1 MFFESMH
8 DSIGSTPLV
17 RLKLDA
23 PPDVEV
29 SAKLEMHNPFA
40 MKDRVARHMLLE
52 ARRLGVL
59 EPGAP
64 VIESSSGTM
73 ALGIALVGRSLGHP
87 VHIVTDPRIDPIT
100 LAKLRALGCEVH
112 VVDRMSSHG
121 WQSARLERLEQL
133 RADLPGAFW
142 PKQYSNPDNPGAY
155 RALARELVTD
165 LGTVDV
171 LVGPVGSGGSLCG
184 TARALRRHN
193 PDLYV
198 VGVDCVGSALFDQP
212 DRPGRLQSG
221 LGNSLQPANLDT
233 SLLDEVHWLNDH
245 EAFAATHDL
254 ARDQQIFAGN
264 TSGSVYQVL
273 RHLARHS
280 EPGRRIVGIF
290 PDRGDRYADTVY
302 SREHWDKHGL
312 RDMERRPQPHEVVY
326 GVEVHSW
333 SRASLRE
340 VRPVPRKL
348 LFVESN
354 TTGTGMVALRLAREL
369 DFAPVLLTSDPT
381 RYTGLDD
388 TGADVIVC
396 DTNSL
401 SALRAT
407 VQEHFRALE
416 IAGIT
421 TTSDFYVPTVA
432 ELATWLGAPGN
443 PAEAMRTCR
452 DKAKLRE
459 TLAREGVRQP
469 RFVVVRDA
477 AAGATAAAEVGLPCV
492 VKPVDDSGS
501 TNVLLCTS
509 AQEASAHVAHI
520 LSRTVNARGLPTAGE
535 VLVEELADGPE
546 YSVEMFSV
554 QGRHAC
560 VGVTAKSVTGAPCFV
575 EHQHLF
581 PASVTPEVA
590 EELTRTVRAA
600 LSAAGVRSGPTHTE
614 VRLVADGPVII
625 EVNPRLAGGM
635 IPEMIRLATGTDL
648 LEQQVRAATG
658 REPLLEPEFAR
669 QGGIRFL
676 IADRTGRIAAVEGL
690 DRAAAVA
697 GVDRVTM
704 TVRPGAEVRPAQDAY
719 GRLGYIIATSERP
732 DDIEKVLD
740 AAEQEIRF
748 VYEDEAQDVRDL
760 YRVVSN
766 DEEQYSI
773 WPHDRP
779 LPPGW
784 RAHET
789 SGTKDECLSHIAE
802 VWTDIRPLNLRASH
816 GG

>member
-1 MFFESMH
+1 MFFDAMH
-8 DSIGSTPLV
+8 DSIGSTPLI
-17 RLKLDA
+17 RLRLDA
-23 PPDVEV
+23 PPGVEV
-29 SAKLEMHNPFA
+29 CAKLEMHNPFA

-59 EPGAP
+59 LPGAP

-142 PKQYSNPDNPGAY
+142 PQQYSNPDNPGAY
-155 RALARELVTD
+155 RALAQELVTD

-171 LVGPVGSGGSLCG
+171 LVGAVGSGGSLCG

-198 VGVDCVGSALFDQP
+198 VGVDCVGSALFAQP

-221 LGNSLQPANLDT
+221 LGNSLQPANLDA

-254 ARDQQIFAGN
+254 AREQQIFAGN

-273 RHLARHS
+273 RHLAAHG

-302 SREHWDKHGL
+302 SQDHWDEHRL
-312 RDMERRPQPHEVVY
+312 SDLELAPRPREVVY
-326 GVEVHSW
+326 GTEVHSW
-333 SRASLRE
+333 SRASLHE
-340 VRPVPRKL
+340 VRPVRRTL

-354 TTGTGMVALRLAREL
+354 TTGTGMAALRLAREL
-369 DFAPVLLTSDPT
+369 DFTPVLLTGEPG

-388 TGADVIVC
+388 TGAEVVVC

-401 SALRAT
+401 PALREA
-407 VQEHFRALE
+407 VQTRFRAQE

-459 TLAREGVRQP
+459 TLARAGVRQP

-477 AAGATAAAEVGLPCV
+477 AAGVTAAAKVGLPCV

-501 TNVLLCTS
+501 TNVLRCTS
-509 AQEASAHVAHI
+509 AEEVSAHVTHI
-520 LSRTVNARGLPTAGE
+520 LARTVNARGLPTAGAA
-535 VLVEELADGPE
+535 LVEELADGPE

-554 QGRHAC
+554 EGRHHC
-560 VGVTAKSVTGAPCFV
+560 VGITAKSVTGTPYFV

-581 PASVTPEVA
+581 PAPVPPAVA
-590 EELTRTVRAA
+590 EELARTARAA
-600 LSAAGVRSGPTHTE
+600 LTAAGVRSGPTHTE
-614 VRLVADGPVII
+614 LRLVADGPVII

-635 IPEMIRLATGTDL
+635 IPEMIRLATGTGL

-658 REPLLEPEFAR
+658 QEPLLEPEFAR

-676 IADRTGRIAAVEGL
+676 IAERAGRVLAIEGA

-697 GVDRVTM
+697 GVERVTV

-732 DDIEKVLD
+732 EEIEDVLD
-740 AAEQEIRF
+740 AAEREIRF
-748 VYEDEAQDVRDL
+748 VYEEF
-760 YRVVSN
+760 
-766 DEEQYSI
+766 
-773 WPHDRP
+773 
-779 LPPGW
+779 
-784 RAHET
+784 AHEDAQQPT
-789 SGTKDECLSHIAE
+789 GAGN
-802 VWTDIRPLNLRASH
+802 R
-816 GG
+816 

>member
-1 MFFESMH
+1 MFFDAMH
-8 DSIGSTPLV
+8 DSIGSTPLI
-17 RLKLDA
+17 RLRLDA
-23 PPDVEV
+23 PPGVEV
-29 SAKLEMHNPFA
+29 CAKLEMHNPFA

-59 EPGAP
+59 LPGAP

-142 PKQYSNPDNPGAY
+142 PQQYSNPDNPGAY
-155 RALARELVTD
+155 RALAQELVTD

-171 LVGPVGSGGSLCG
+171 LVGAVGSGGSLCG

-198 VGVDCVGSALFDQP
+198 VGVDCVGSALFAQP

-221 LGNSLQPANLDT
+221 LGNSLQPANLDA

-254 ARDQQIFAGN
+254 AREQQIFAGN

-273 RHLARHS
+273 RHLAAHG

-302 SREHWDKHGL
+302 SQDHWDEHRL
-312 RDMERRPQPHEVVY
+312 SDLELAPRPREVVY
-326 GVEVHSW
+326 GTEVHSW
-333 SRASLRE
+333 SRASLHE
-340 VRPVPRKL
+340 VRPVRRTL

-354 TTGTGMVALRLAREL
+354 TTGTGMAALRLAREL
-369 DFAPVLLTSDPT
+369 DFTPVLLTGEPG

-388 TGADVIVC
+388 TGAEVVVC

-401 SALRAT
+401 PALREA
-407 VQEHFRALE
+407 VQTRFRAQE

-459 TLAREGVRQP
+459 TLARAGVRQP

-477 AAGATAAAEVGLPCV
+477 AAGVTAAAKVGLPCV

-501 TNVLLCTS
+501 TNVLRCTS
-509 AQEASAHVAHI
+509 AEEVSAHVTHI
-520 LSRTVNARGLPTAGE
+520 LARTVNARGLPTAGA

-554 QGRHAC
+554 EGRHHC
-560 VGVTAKSVTGAPCFV
+560 VGITAKSVTGTPYFV

-581 PASVTPEVA
+581 PAPVPPAVA
-590 EELTRTVRAA
+590 EELARTARAA
-600 LSAAGVRSGPTHTE
+600 LTAAGVRSGPTHTE
-614 VRLVADGPVII
+614 LRLVADGPVII

-635 IPEMIRLATGTDL
+635 IPEMIRLATGTGL

-658 REPLLEPEFAR
+658 QEPLLEPEFAR

-676 IADRTGRIAAVEGL
+676 IAERAGRVLAIEGA

-697 GVDRVTM
+697 GVDRVTV

-732 DDIEKVLD
+732 EEIEDVLD
-740 AAEQEIRF
+740 AAEREIRF
-748 VYEDEAQDVRDL
+748 VYEEF
-760 YRVVSN
+760 
-766 DEEQYSI
+766 
-773 WPHDRP
+773 
-779 LPPGW
+779 
-784 RAHET
+784 AHEDAQQPT
-789 SGTKDECLSHIAE
+789 
-802 VWTDIRPLNLRASH
+802 RA
-816 GG
+816 GNR

>member
-1 MFFESMH
+1 MFFDAMH
-8 DSIGSTPLV
+8 DSIGSTPLI
-17 RLKLDA
+17 RLRLDA
-23 PPDVEV
+23 PPGVEV
-29 SAKLEMHNPFA
+29 CAKLEMHNPFA

-59 EPGAP
+59 LPGAP

-142 PKQYSNPDNPGAY
+142 PQQYSNPDNPGAY

-171 LVGPVGSGGSLCG
+171 LVGAVGSGGSLCG

-198 VGVDCVGSALFDQP
+198 VGVDCVGSALFAQP

-221 LGNSLQPANLDT
+221 LGNSLQPANLDA

-254 ARDQQIFAGN
+254 AREQQIFAGN

-273 RHLARHS
+273 RHLAAHG

-302 SREHWDKHGL
+302 SQDHWDEHRL
-312 RDMERRPQPHEVVY
+312 SDLELAPRPREVVY
-326 GVEVHSW
+326 GTEVHSW
-333 SRASLRE
+333 SRASLHE
-340 VRPVPRKL
+340 VRPVRRTL

-354 TTGTGMVALRLAREL
+354 TTGTGMAALRLAREL
-369 DFAPVLLTSDPT
+369 DFTPVLLTGEPG

-388 TGADVIVC
+388 TGAEVVVC

-401 SALRAT
+401 PALREA
-407 VQEHFRALE
+407 VQARFRAQE

-459 TLAREGVRQP
+459 TLARAGVRQP

-477 AAGATAAAEVGLPCV
+477 AAGVTAAAKVGLPCV

-501 TNVLLCTS
+501 TNVLRCTS
-509 AQEASAHVAHI
+509 AEEVSAHVAHI
-520 LSRTVNARGLPTAGE
+520 LARTVNARGLPTAGAA
-535 VLVEELADGPE
+535 LVEELADGPE

-554 QGRHAC
+554 EGRHHC
-560 VGVTAKSVTGAPCFV
+560 VGITAKSVTGTPWFV

-581 PASVTPEVA
+581 PAPVPPAVA
-590 EELTRTVRAA
+590 EELARTARAA
-600 LSAAGVRSGPTHTE
+600 LTAAGVRSGPTHTE
-614 VRLVADGPVII
+614 LRLVADGPVII

-635 IPEMIRLATGTDL
+635 IPEMIRLATGTGL

-658 REPLLEPEFAR
+658 QEPFLEPEFGR

-676 IADRTGRIAAVEGL
+676 IAERAGRVLAIEGA

-697 GVDRVTM
+697 GVDRVTV

-732 DDIEKVLD
+732 EEIEDVLD
-740 AAEQEIRF
+740 AAEREIRF
-748 VYEDEAQDVRDL
+748 VYEG
-760 YRVVSN
+760 
-766 DEEQYSI
+766 I
-773 WPHDRP
+773 
-779 LPPGW
+779 
-784 RAHET
+784 AHED
-789 SGTKDECLSHIAE
+789 SQRPTKAGN
-802 VWTDIRPLNLRASH
+802 R
-816 GG
+816 

>member
-1 MFFESMH
+1 MFFDAMH
-8 DSIGSTPLV
+8 DSIGSTPLI
-17 RLKLDA
+17 RLRLDA
-23 PPDVEV
+23 PPGVEV
-29 SAKLEMHNPFA
+29 CAKLEMHNPFA

-59 EPGAP
+59 LPGAP

-142 PKQYSNPDNPGAY
+142 PQQYSNPDNPGAY
-155 RALARELVTD
+155 RALAQELVTD

-171 LVGPVGSGGSLCG
+171 LVGAVGSGGSLCG

-198 VGVDCVGSALFDQP
+198 VGVDCVGSALFAQP

-221 LGNSLQPANLDT
+221 LGNSLQPANLDA

-254 ARDQQIFAGN
+254 AREQQIFAGN

-273 RHLARHS
+273 RHLAAHG

-302 SREHWDKHGL
+302 SQDHWDEHRL
-312 RDMERRPQPHEVVY
+312 SDLELAPRPREVVY
-326 GVEVHSW
+326 GTEVHSW
-333 SRASLRE
+333 SRASLHE
-340 VRPVPRKL
+340 VRPVRRTL

-354 TTGTGMVALRLAREL
+354 TTGTGMAALRLAREL
-369 DFAPVLLTSDPT
+369 DFTPVLLTGEPG

-388 TGADVIVC
+388 TGAEVVVC

-401 SALRAT
+401 PALREA
-407 VQEHFRALE
+407 VQTRFRAQE

-459 TLAREGVRQP
+459 TLARAGVRQP

-477 AAGATAAAEVGLPCV
+477 AAGVTAAAKVGLPCV

-501 TNVLLCTS
+501 TNVLRCTS
-509 AQEASAHVAHI
+509 AEEVSAHVTHI
-520 LSRTVNARGLPTAGE
+520 LARTVNARGLPTAGAA
-535 VLVEELADGPE
+535 LVEELADGPE

-554 QGRHAC
+554 EGRHHC
-560 VGVTAKSVTGAPCFV
+560 VGITAKSVTGTPYFV

-581 PASVTPEVA
+581 PAPVPPAVA
-590 EELTRTVRAA
+590 EELARTARAA
-600 LSAAGVRSGPTHTE
+600 LTAAGVRSGPTHTE
-614 VRLVADGPVII
+614 LRLVADGPVII

-635 IPEMIRLATGTDL
+635 IPEMIRLATGTGL

-658 REPLLEPEFAR
+658 QEPLLEPEFAR

-676 IADRTGRIAAVEGL
+676 IAERAGRVLAIEGA

-697 GVDRVTM
+697 GVERVTV

-732 DDIEKVLD
+732 EEIEDVLD
-740 AAEQEIRF
+740 AAEREIRF
-748 VYEDEAQDVRDL
+748 VYEEF
-760 YRVVSN
+760 
-766 DEEQYSI
+766 
-773 WPHDRP
+773 
-779 LPPGW
+779 
-784 RAHET
+784 AHEDAQQPT
-789 SGTKDECLSHIAE
+789 
-802 VWTDIRPLNLRASH
+802 RA
-816 GG
+816 GNR

>member
-1 MFFESMH
+1 MFFDAMH
-8 DSIGSTPLV
+8 DSIGSTPLI
-17 RLKLDA
+17 RLRLDA
-23 PPDVEV
+23 PPGVEV
-29 SAKLEMHNPFA
+29 CAKLEMHNPFA

-59 EPGAP
+59 LPGEP

-142 PKQYSNPDNPGAY
+142 PQQYSNPDNPGAY
-155 RALARELVTD
+155 RALAQELVTD

-171 LVGPVGSGGSLCG
+171 LVGAVGSGGSLCG

-198 VGVDCVGSALFDQP
+198 VGVDCVGSALFAQP

-221 LGNSLQPANLDT
+221 LGNSLQPANLDA

-254 ARDQQIFAGN
+254 AREQQIFAGN

-273 RHLARHS
+273 RHLAAHG

-302 SREHWDKHGL
+302 SQDHWDEHRL
-312 RDMERRPQPHEVVY
+312 SDLELAPRPREVVY
-326 GVEVHSW
+326 GTEVHSW
-333 SRASLRE
+333 SRASLHE
-340 VRPVPRKL
+340 VRPVRRTL

-354 TTGTGMVALRLAREL
+354 TTGTGMAALRLAREL
-369 DFAPVLLTSDPT
+369 DFTPVLLTGEPG

-388 TGADVIVC
+388 TGAEVVVC
-396 DTNSL
+396 DTTSL
-401 SALRAT
+401 PALREA
-407 VQEHFRALE
+407 VQTRFRAQE

-459 TLAREGVRQP
+459 TLARAGVRQP

-477 AAGATAAAEVGLPCV
+477 AAGVTAAAKVGLPCV

-501 TNVLLCTS
+501 TNVLRCTS
-509 AQEASAHVAHI
+509 AEEVSAHVTHI
-520 LSRTVNARGLPTAGE
+520 LARTVNARGLPTAGA

-554 QGRHAC
+554 EGRHHC
-560 VGVTAKSVTGAPCFV
+560 VGITAKSVTGTPYFV

-581 PASVTPEVA
+581 PAPVPPAVA
-590 EELTRTVRAA
+590 EELARTARAA
-600 LSAAGVRSGPTHTE
+600 LTAAGVRSGPTHTE
-614 VRLVADGPVII
+614 LRLVADGPVII

-635 IPEMIRLATGTDL
+635 IPEMIRLATGTGL

-658 REPLLEPEFAR
+658 QEPLLEPEFAR

-676 IADRTGRIAAVEGL
+676 IAERAGRVLAIEGA

-697 GVDRVTM
+697 GVDRVTV

-732 DDIEKVLD
+732 EEIEDVLD
-740 AAEQEIRF
+740 AAEREIRF
-748 VYEDEAQDVRDL
+748 VYEEF
-760 YRVVSN
+760 
-766 DEEQYSI
+766 
-773 WPHDRP
+773 
-779 LPPGW
+779 
-784 RAHET
+784 AHEDAQQPT
-789 SGTKDECLSHIAE
+789 
-802 VWTDIRPLNLRASH
+802 RA
-816 GG
+816 GNR

>member
-1 MFFESMH
+1 MC
-8 DSIGSTPLV
+8 
-17 RLKLDA
+17 
-23 PPDVEV
+23 
-29 SAKLEMHNPFA
+29 AKLEMHNPFA

-59 EPGAP
+59 LPGAP

-142 PKQYSNPDNPGAY
+142 PQQYSNPDNPGAY
-155 RALARELVTD
+155 RALAQELVTD

-171 LVGPVGSGGSLCG
+171 LVGAVGSGGSLCG

-198 VGVDCVGSALFDQP
+198 VGVDCVGSALFAQP

-221 LGNSLQPANLDT
+221 LGNSLQPANLDA

-254 ARDQQIFAGN
+254 AREQQIFAGN

-273 RHLARHS
+273 RHLAAHG

-302 SREHWDKHGL
+302 SQDHWDEHRL
-312 RDMERRPQPHEVVY
+312 SDLELAPRPREVVY
-326 GVEVHSW
+326 GTEVHSW
-333 SRASLRE
+333 SRASLHE
-340 VRPVPRKL
+340 VRPVRRTL

-354 TTGTGMVALRLAREL
+354 TTGTGMAALRLAREL
-369 DFAPVLLTSDPT
+369 DFTPVLLTGEPG

-388 TGADVIVC
+388 TGAEVVVC

-401 SALRAT
+401 PALREA
-407 VQEHFRALE
+407 VQTRFRAQE

-459 TLAREGVRQP
+459 TLARAGVRQP

-477 AAGATAAAEVGLPCV
+477 AAGVTAAAKVGLPCV

-501 TNVLLCTS
+501 TNVLRCTS
-509 AQEASAHVAHI
+509 AEEVSAHVTHI
-520 LSRTVNARGLPTAGE
+520 LARTVNARGLPTAGA

-554 QGRHAC
+554 EGRHHC
-560 VGVTAKSVTGAPCFV
+560 VGITAKSVTGTPYFV

-581 PASVTPEVA
+581 PAPVPPAVA
-590 EELTRTVRAA
+590 EELARTARAA
-600 LSAAGVRSGPTHTE
+600 LTAAGVRSGPTHTE
-614 VRLVADGPVII
+614 LRLVADGPVII

-635 IPEMIRLATGTDL
+635 IPEMIRLATGTGL

-658 REPLLEPEFAR
+658 QEPLLEPEFAR

-676 IADRTGRIAAVEGL
+676 IAERAGRVLAIEGA

-697 GVDRVTM
+697 GVDRVTV

-732 DDIEKVLD
+732 EEIEDVLD
-740 AAEQEIRF
+740 AAEREIRF
-748 VYEDEAQDVRDL
+748 VYEEF
-760 YRVVSN
+760 
-766 DEEQYSI
+766 
-773 WPHDRP
+773 
-779 LPPGW
+779 
-784 RAHET
+784 AHEDAQQPT
-789 SGTKDECLSHIAE
+789 
-802 VWTDIRPLNLRASH
+802 RA
-816 GG
+816 GNR

>member
-1 MFFESMH
+1 MFFDAMH
-8 DSIGSTPLV
+8 DSIGSTPLI
-17 RLKLDA
+17 RLRLDA
-23 PPDVEV
+23 PPGVEV
-29 SAKLEMHNPFA
+29 CAKLEMHNPFA

-59 EPGAP
+59 LPGAP

-142 PKQYSNPDNPGAY
+142 PQQYSNPDNPGAY
-155 RALARELVTD
+155 RALAQELVTD

-171 LVGPVGSGGSLCG
+171 LVGAVGSGGSLCG

-198 VGVDCVGSALFDQP
+198 VGVDCVGSALFAQP

-221 LGNSLQPANLDT
+221 LGNSLQPANLDA

-254 ARDQQIFAGN
+254 AREQQIFAGN

-273 RHLARHS
+273 RHLAAHG

-302 SREHWDKHGL
+302 SQDHWDEHRL
-312 RDMERRPQPHEVVY
+312 SDLELAPRPREVVY
-326 GVEVHSW
+326 GTEVHSW
-333 SRASLRE
+333 SRASLHE
-340 VRPVPRKL
+340 VRPVRRTL

-354 TTGTGMVALRLAREL
+354 TTGTGMAALRLAREL
-369 DFAPVLLTSDPT
+369 DFTPVLLTGEPG

-388 TGADVIVC
+388 TGAEVVVC

-401 SALRAT
+401 PALREA
-407 VQEHFRALE
+407 VQTRFRAQE

-459 TLAREGVRQP
+459 TLARAGVRQP

-477 AAGATAAAEVGLPCV
+477 AAGVTAAAKVGLPCV

-501 TNVLLCTS
+501 TNVLRCTS
-509 AQEASAHVAHI
+509 AEEVSAHVTHI
-520 LSRTVNARGLPTAGE
+520 LARTVNARGLPTAGA

-546 YSVEMFSV
+546 HSVEMFSV
-554 QGRHAC
+554 EGRHHC
-560 VGVTAKSVTGAPCFV
+560 VGITAKSVTGTPYFV

-581 PASVTPEVA
+581 PAPVPPAVA
-590 EELTRTVRAA
+590 EELARTARAA
-600 LSAAGVRSGPTHTE
+600 LTAAGVRSGPTHTE
-614 VRLVADGPVII
+614 LRLVADGPVII

-635 IPEMIRLATGTDL
+635 IPEMIRLATGTGL

-658 REPLLEPEFAR
+658 QEPLLEPEFAR

-676 IADRTGRIAAVEGL
+676 IAERAGRVLAIEGA

-697 GVDRVTM
+697 GVDRVTV

-732 DDIEKVLD
+732 EEIEDVLD
-740 AAEQEIRF
+740 AAEREIRF
-748 VYEDEAQDVRDL
+748 VYEEF
-760 YRVVSN
+760 
-766 DEEQYSI
+766 
-773 WPHDRP
+773 
-779 LPPGW
+779 
-784 RAHET
+784 AHEDAQQPT
-789 SGTKDECLSHIAE
+789 
-802 VWTDIRPLNLRASH
+802 RA
-816 GG
+816 GNR

>member
-1 MFFESMH
+1 MFFDAMH
-8 DSIGSTPLV
+8 DSIGSTPLI
-17 RLKLDA
+17 RLRLDA
-23 PPDVEV
+23 PPGVEV
-29 SAKLEMHNPFA
+29 CAKLEMHNPFA

-59 EPGAP
+59 LPGAP

-142 PKQYSNPDNPGAY
+142 PQQYGNPDNPGAY

-171 LVGPVGSGGSLCG
+171 LVGAVGSGGSLCG

-198 VGVDCVGSALFDQP
+198 VGVDCVGSALFAQP

-221 LGNSLQPANLDT
+221 LGNSLQPANLDA

-254 ARDQQIFAGN
+254 AREQQIFAGN

-273 RHLARHS
+273 RHLAAHG

-302 SREHWDKHGL
+302 SQDHWDEHRL
-312 RDMERRPQPHEVVY
+312 SDLELAPRPREVVY
-326 GVEVHSW
+326 GTEVHSW
-333 SRASLRE
+333 SRASLHE
-340 VRPVPRKL
+340 VRPVRRTL

-354 TTGTGMVALRLAREL
+354 TTGTGMAALRLAREL
-369 DFAPVLLTSDPT
+369 DFTPVLLTGEPG

-388 TGADVIVC
+388 TGAEVVVC

-401 SALRAT
+401 PALREA
-407 VQEHFRALE
+407 VQARFRAQD

-459 TLAREGVRQP
+459 TLARAGVRQP

-477 AAGATAAAEVGLPCV
+477 AAGVTAAAKVGLPCV

-501 TNVLLCTS
+501 TNVLRCTS
-509 AQEASAHVAHI
+509 AEEVSAHVAHI
-520 LSRTVNARGLPTAGE
+520 LARTVNARGLPTAGAA
-535 VLVEELADGPE
+535 LVEELADGPE

-554 QGRHAC
+554 EGRHHC
-560 VGVTAKSVTGAPCFV
+560 VGVTAKSVTGTPWFV

-581 PASVTPEVA
+581 PAPVPPAVA
-590 EELTRTVRAA
+590 EELARTARAA
-600 LSAAGVRSGPTHTE
+600 LTAAGVRSGPTHTE
-614 VRLVADGPVII
+614 LRLVADGPVII

-635 IPEMIRLATGTDL
+635 IPEMIRLATGTGL

-658 REPLLEPEFAR
+658 QEPFLEPEFAR

-676 IADRTGRIAAVEGL
+676 IAERAGRVLAIEGA
-690 DRAAAVA
+690 DRAASVA
-697 GVDRVTM
+697 GVDRVTV

-732 DDIEKVLD
+732 EEIEDVLD
-740 AAEQEIRF
+740 AAEREIRF
-748 VYEDEAQDVRDL
+748 VYEDAQ
-760 YRVVSN
+760 
-766 DEEQYSI
+766 
-773 WPHDRP
+773 RP
-779 LPPGW
+779 
-784 RAHET
+784 
-789 SGTKDECLSHIAE
+789 TKAGN
-802 VWTDIRPLNLRASH
+802 R
-816 GG
+816 

>member
-1 MFFESMH
+1 MFFDAMH
-8 DSIGSTPLV
+8 DSIGSTPLI
-17 RLKLDA
+17 RLRLDA
-23 PPDVEV
+23 PPGVEV
-29 SAKLEMHNPFA
+29 CAKLEMHNPFA

-59 EPGAP
+59 LPGAP

-142 PKQYSNPDNPGAY
+142 PQQYSNPDNPGAY
-155 RALARELVTD
+155 RALAQELVTD

-171 LVGPVGSGGSLCG
+171 LVGAVGSGGSLCG

-198 VGVDCVGSALFDQP
+198 VGVDCVGSALFAQP

-221 LGNSLQPANLDT
+221 LGNSLQPANLDA

-254 ARDQQIFAGN
+254 AREQQIFAGN

-273 RHLARHS
+273 RHLAAHG

-302 SREHWDKHGL
+302 SQDHWDEHRL
-312 RDMERRPQPHEVVY
+312 SDLELAPRPREVVY
-326 GVEVHSW
+326 GTEVHSW
-333 SRASLRE
+333 SRASLHE
-340 VRPVPRKL
+340 VRPVRRTL

-354 TTGTGMVALRLAREL
+354 TTGTGMAALRLAREL
-369 DFAPVLLTSDPT
+369 DFTPVLLTGEPG

-388 TGADVIVC
+388 TGAEVVVC

-401 SALRAT
+401 PALREA
-407 VQEHFRALE
+407 VQIRFRAQE

-459 TLAREGVRQP
+459 TLARAGVRQP

-477 AAGATAAAEVGLPCV
+477 AAGVTAAAKVGLPCV

-501 TNVLLCTS
+501 TNVLCCTS
-509 AQEASAHVAHI
+509 AEEVSAHVTHI
-520 LSRTVNARGLPTAGE
+520 LARTVNARGLPTAGAA
-535 VLVEELADGPE
+535 LVEELADGPE

-554 QGRHAC
+554 EGRHHC
-560 VGVTAKSVTGAPCFV
+560 VGITAKSVTGTPYFV

-581 PASVTPEVA
+581 PAPVPPAVA
-590 EELTRTVRAA
+590 EELARTARAA
-600 LSAAGVRSGPTHTE
+600 LTAAGVRSGPTHTE
-614 VRLVADGPVII
+614 LRLVADGPVII

-635 IPEMIRLATGTDL
+635 IPEMIRLATGTGL

-658 REPLLEPEFAR
+658 QEPLLEPEFAR

-676 IADRTGRIAAVEGL
+676 IAERAGRVLAIEGA

-697 GVDRVTM
+697 GVDRVTV

-732 DDIEKVLD
+732 EEIEDVLD
-740 AAEQEIRF
+740 AAEREIRF
-748 VYEDEAQDVRDL
+748 VYEEF
-760 YRVVSN
+760 
-766 DEEQYSI
+766 
-773 WPHDRP
+773 
-779 LPPGW
+779 
-784 RAHET
+784 AHEDAQQPT
-789 SGTKDECLSHIAE
+789 
-802 VWTDIRPLNLRASH
+802 RA
-816 GG
+816 GNR

>member
-1 MFFESMH
+1 MFFDAMH
-8 DSIGSTPLV
+8 DSIGSTPLI
-17 RLKLDA
+17 RLRLDA
-23 PPDVEV
+23 PPGVEV
-29 SAKLEMHNPFA
+29 CAKLEMHNPFA

-59 EPGAP
+59 LPGAP

-142 PKQYSNPDNPGAY
+142 PQQYSNPDNPGAY
-155 RALARELVTD
+155 RALAQELVTD

-171 LVGPVGSGGSLCG
+171 LVGAVGSGGSLCG

-198 VGVDCVGSALFDQP
+198 VGVDCVGSALFAQP

-221 LGNSLQPANLDT
+221 LGNSLQPANLDA

-254 ARDQQIFAGN
+254 AREQQIFAGN

-273 RHLARHS
+273 RHLAAHG

-302 SREHWDKHGL
+302 SQDHWDEHRL
-312 RDMERRPQPHEVVY
+312 SDLELAPRPREVVY
-326 GVEVHSW
+326 GTEVHSW
-333 SRASLRE
+333 SRASLHE
-340 VRPVPRKL
+340 VRPVRRTL

-354 TTGTGMVALRLAREL
+354 TTGTGMAALRLARDL
-369 DFAPVLLTSDPT
+369 DFTPVLLTGEPG

-388 TGADVIVC
+388 TGAEVVVC

-401 SALRAT
+401 PALREA
-407 VQEHFRALE
+407 VQTRFRAQE

-459 TLAREGVRQP
+459 TLARAGVRQP

-477 AAGATAAAEVGLPCV
+477 AAGVTAAAKVGLPCV

-501 TNVLLCTS
+501 TNVLRCTS
-509 AQEASAHVAHI
+509 AEEVSAHVTHI
-520 LSRTVNARGLPTAGE
+520 LARTVNARGLPTAGAA
-535 VLVEELADGPE
+535 LVEELADGPE

-554 QGRHAC
+554 EGRHHC
-560 VGVTAKSVTGAPCFV
+560 VGITAKSVTGTPYFV

-581 PASVTPEVA
+581 PAPVPPAVA
-590 EELTRTVRAA
+590 EELARTARAA
-600 LSAAGVRSGPTHTE
+600 LTAAGVRSGPTHTE
-614 VRLVADGPVII
+614 LRLVADGPVII

-635 IPEMIRLATGTDL
+635 IPEMIRLATGTGL

-658 REPLLEPEFAR
+658 QEPLLEPEFAR

-676 IADRTGRIAAVEGL
+676 IAERAGRVLAIEGA

-697 GVDRVTM
+697 GVDRVTV

-732 DDIEKVLD
+732 EEIEDVLD
-740 AAEQEIRF
+740 AAEREIRF
-748 VYEDEAQDVRDL
+748 VYEEF
-760 YRVVSN
+760 
-766 DEEQYSI
+766 
-773 WPHDRP
+773 
-779 LPPGW
+779 
-784 RAHET
+784 AHEDAQQPT
-789 SGTKDECLSHIAE
+789 
-802 VWTDIRPLNLRASH
+802 RA
-816 GG
+816 GNR

>member
-1 MFFESMH
+1 MFFDAMH
-8 DSIGSTPLV
+8 DSIGSTPLI
-17 RLKLDA
+17 RLRLDA
-23 PPDVEV
+23 PPGVEV
-29 SAKLEMHNPFA
+29 CAKLEMHNPFA

-59 EPGAP
+59 LPGAP

-142 PKQYSNPDNPGAY
+142 PQQYSNPDNPGAY
-155 RALARELVTD
+155 RALAQELVTD

-171 LVGPVGSGGSLCG
+171 LVGAVGSGGSLCG

-198 VGVDCVGSALFDQP
+198 VGVDCVGSALFAQP

-221 LGNSLQPANLDT
+221 LGNSLQPANLDA

-254 ARDQQIFAGN
+254 AREQQIFAGN

-273 RHLARHS
+273 RHLAAHG

-302 SREHWDKHGL
+302 SQDHWDEHRL
-312 RDMERRPQPHEVVY
+312 SDLELAPRPREVVY
-326 GVEVHSW
+326 GTEVHSW
-333 SRASLRE
+333 SRASLHE
-340 VRPVPRKL
+340 VRPVRRTL

-354 TTGTGMVALRLAREL
+354 TTGTGMAALRLAREL
-369 DFAPVLLTSDPT
+369 DFTPVLLTGEPG

-388 TGADVIVC
+388 TGAEVVVC

-401 SALRAT
+401 PALREA
-407 VQEHFRALE
+407 VQTRFRAQE

-459 TLAREGVRQP
+459 TLARAGVRQP

-477 AAGATAAAEVGLPCV
+477 ATGVTAAAKVGLPCV

-501 TNVLLCTS
+501 TNVLRCTS
-509 AQEASAHVAHI
+509 AEEVSAHVTHI
-520 LSRTVNARGLPTAGE
+520 LARTVNARGLPTAGA

-554 QGRHAC
+554 EGRHHC
-560 VGVTAKSVTGAPCFV
+560 VGITAKSVTGTPYFV

-581 PASVTPEVA
+581 PAPVPPAVA
-590 EELTRTVRAA
+590 EELARTARAA
-600 LSAAGVRSGPTHTE
+600 LTAAGVRSGPTHTE
-614 VRLVADGPVII
+614 LRLVADGPVII

-635 IPEMIRLATGTDL
+635 IPEMIRLATGTGL

-658 REPLLEPEFAR
+658 QEPLLEPEFAR

-676 IADRTGRIAAVEGL
+676 IAERAGRVLAIEGA

-697 GVDRVTM
+697 GVDRVTV

-732 DDIEKVLD
+732 EEIEDVLD
-740 AAEQEIRF
+740 AAEREIRF
-748 VYEDEAQDVRDL
+748 VYEEF
-760 YRVVSN
+760 
-766 DEEQYSI
+766 
-773 WPHDRP
+773 
-779 LPPGW
+779 
-784 RAHET
+784 AHEDAQQPT
-789 SGTKDECLSHIAE
+789 
-802 VWTDIRPLNLRASH
+802 RA
-816 GG
+816 GNR